1 MLRGSPIASTLS
13 DVRFSDAASLHLV
26 DDAALL
32 FDSAAQ
38 RLYAANQ
45 SSAFIWCC
53 LEDGLSTA
61 DTASRLSDTFG
72 VLRSAA
78 DDFVRDA
85 VEQWAALGLMH
96 DPAAAPGAPSTRP
109 KASDDWRE
117 RVTGAFRV
125 HSARTY
131 RLLDTCV
138 RIRFASADAEYA
150 LHPFLES
157 LADAPVAGEEPVV
170 LDVREHGTQ
179 RALCHAGR
187 VIERWVDKDELVP
200 VAKIALVTLALE
212 RSTDFGALHAAA
224 VARRPGGPCVLV
236 VGPSGSGKSTLTAA
250 LAARGFVALGDDTI
264 ALARDG
270 FAARP
275 VPFGICVKDGAW
287 DLLGARVPALGG
299 QPVHRR
305 LDGKIVRYVVP
316 ERKFERDAR
325 FPVKAVV
332 FPRRSPGVEPCLARL
347 GRSDAL
353 RGLLAEFCPLGEP
366 LTAAEVDG
374 LARWACAID
383 GYEMRYAELDDGIR
397 LIREILS

>member
-1 MLRGSPIASTLS
+1 MLRGPHFASAPS
-13 DVRFSDAASLHLV
+13 DVRFSGAASLHIV
-26 DDAALL
+26 DDGALL

-38 RLYAANQ
+38 RLYAANR

-53 LEDGLSTA
+53 LEDGLSVS
-61 DTASRLSDTFG
+61 DTASRLSVTFG
-72 VLRSAA
+72 VIRSAA
-78 DDFVRDA
+78 EIYVRDA

-96 DPAAAPGAPSTRP
+96 DPTVAPGAAPPRP
-109 KASDDWRE
+109 RASDDWRE
-117 RVTGAFRV
+117 PVAGVFRV

-138 RIRFASADAEYA
+138 RIRFASAEAECRID
-150 LHPFLES
+150 PFLAS
-157 LADAPVAGEEPVV
+157 LVDAPAAGEEPVV
-170 LDVREHGTQ
+170 VDVRERGAQ
-179 RALCHAGR
+179 LALCHGGR
-187 VIERWVDKDELVP
+187 VIERWVDADELVP

-212 RSTDFGALHAAA
+212 RSTDFGAVHAAA
-224 VARRPGGPCVLV
+224 VARRPGGPCVLI

-264 ALARDG
+264 ALARG
-270 FAARP
+270 GLAARP

-287 DLLGARVPALGG
+287 DLLRERVPSLGE

-305 LDGKIVRYVVP
+305 LDGKIVRYLVRP
-316 ERKFERDAR
+316 RAFGRDAR

-332 FPRRSPGVEPCLARL
+332 FPRRSPGVDPCLAPL

-353 RGLLAEFCPLGEP
+353 RGLLAEFCPLGAP
-366 LTAAEVDG
+366 LISAEVDR

-383 GYEMRYAELDDGIR
+383 GYELRYADLDDGIR
-397 LIREILS
+397 FIREILS